1 VLGANVGINKEGA
14 DPERDYPALVSAV
27 SPYADYI
34 TINISSPNTPGLRDL
49 QSEARL
55 AAILAGVETKR
66 PVFVKIAP
74 DLSEEGLEAVVG
86 VAVQH
91 GVTGLIVSNT
101 TITRPATL
109 QSALRHELGGLSGAP
124 LFAASTLML
133 ARAYKLAAGKL
144 MLIGAGGVSAPDE
157 ALVKILAG
165 ASLVQIYSAFAYQ
178 GPAMVPKLVRGLAD
192 MVRARGF
199 ANVAEAVGAG
209 A

>member
-1 VLGANVGINKEGA
+1 MLGANVGINKENA

-49 QSEARL
+49 QSEERL
-55 AAILAGVETKR
+55 AAILAGIETQR

-86 VAVQH
+86 VALER

-101 TITRPATL
+101 TIARPAAL
-109 QSALRHELGGLSGAP
+109 QSALRHEMGGLSGAP
-124 LFAASTLML
+124 LFAPSTLML

-144 MLIGAGGVSAPDE
+144 MLIWGG
-157 ALVKILAG
+157 LG
-165 ASLVQIYSAFAYQ
+165 
-178 GPAMVPKLVRGLAD
+178 
-192 MVRARGF
+192 
-199 ANVAEAVGAG
+199 
-209 A
+209 